1 MTYRDRVAMSQTD
14 IHGETELSIERGDSM
29 VVLRIVR
36 DDDEFGLT
44 ECRYEFTAFNQEELL
59 LLSDVL
65 LEYAGPLGAP

>member
-14 IHGETELSIERGDSM
+14 IHGETELSTESGDSM

>member
-1 MTYRDRVAMSQTD
+1 MTYRDRVAMSQAD

>member
-29 VVLRIVR
+29 VVLKIVR

-65 LEYAGPLGAP
+65 LEYAGPLGVP

>member
-29 VVLRIVR
+29 VVLKIVR